1 MPFLYNIICDD
12 IIILRNLIKEE
23 AMEIADKH
31 NKAQRK
37 PKSFYIMLLE
47 LRRIYMKLKIKRQG
61 SFLVGR
67 LSLWERIK
75 RIWKK

>member
-23 AMEIADKH
+23 AVEIADKH

-37 PKSFYIMLLE
+37 PKSFYYVV
-47 LRRIYMKLKIKRQG
+47 RA
-61 SFLVGR
+61 
-67 LSLWERIK
+67 
-75 RIWKK
+75 